1 MKRIC
6 PWLLMLALT
15 MILTSCISFVP
26 LPPASTDPSFTEE
39 GSTLPSE
46 GSSTEEPEVE
56 VTPWLGADASATAFF
71 EADGIVDR
79 SKREYT
85 YDEMAEDLAL
95 LAEMKKTA
103 EIPVITKP
111 AHGLELEGRA
121 GEIFRLTAAGRG
133 FYALASGGALSPDS
147 DLRTGPYILK

>member
-15 MILTSCISFVP
+15 LILTSCISFVP
-26 LPPASTDPSFTEE
+26 MPPTSTEE
-39 GSTLPSE
+39 GTTLP
-46 GSSTEEPEVE
+46 TEEPDREG
-56 VTPWLGADASATAFF
+56 TPWLGADASATAFF

-95 LAEMKKTA
+95 LAEM
-103 EIPVITKP
+103 
-111 AHGLELEGRA
+111 R
-121 GEIFRLTAAGRG
+121 
-133 FYALASGGALSPDS
+133 DN
-147 DLRTGPYILK
+147 